1 MGQGQQG
8 SGSPY
13 SAYGLG
19 EFVGSVPVAQ
29 AMMGGLGAAV
39 VDPVS
44 TVLANPASYAALHR
58 TTFETGLQV
67 RSSAFATEASERA
80 GRRTDIL
87 GLTLGVPFG
96 KGRWGMAVGI
106 RPRTQVNY
114 RLTST
119 GALPDDRGVA
129 NYTYT
134 GDGGLN
140 QGVIGVGHA
149 ISQKRDSLSN
159 GHRLTWG
166 ANVGYLFGRIER
178 SATATFPTGQGYYGT
193 RVTSSLIVRD
203 PTLDLGLQFQ
213 GDLRKR
219 LKKEDEGLYYLVGV
233 HAELPVDIRA
243 RRTDVVNTFGFSGAG
258 VEVPLDTSYF
268 VDGNT
273 GKVGLPLGLAV
284 GATVFN
290 EHWTFGAEFKQRD
303 WSTLRVEVD
312 GYQPPGRLAS
322 NTALIAGVSY
332 RPAREGSTSFWE
344 RTVYRAGVRQN
355 NDYLIVGGTQLKE
368 RSASFGVSLPL
379 MSTSTRSRL
388 NLGCELGE
396 RGTLGAGLVRE
407 RYATLLVGITITPDI
422 RESWFKKRRIE

>member
-1 MGQGQQG
+1 MAQGQQG

-19 EFVGSVPVAQ
+19 EFVGAIPVAQ
-29 AMMGGLGAAV
+29 TMMGGLGAAV

-44 TVLANPASYAALHR
+44 TVIGNPASYTALHR

-67 RSSAFATEASERA
+67 RSSTFANEATQSN
-80 GRRTDIL
+80 GRHTDIL

-96 KGRWGMAVGI
+96 KGRWGMAVGV
-106 RPRTQVNY
+106 RPISQVGY
-114 RLTST
+114 RLTSSA
-119 GALPDDRGVA
+119 ALPSGTGQVA
-129 NYTYT
+129 YTYT

-140 QGVIGVGHA
+140 QGFIGVAHT

-159 GHRLTWG
+159 GHRLSLG

-193 RVTSSLIVRD
+193 RVTSSLLVRD
-203 PTLDLGLQFQ
+203 PTADLGLHYQ

-233 HAELPVDIRA
+233 TAELPVDLGA
-243 RRTDVVNTFGFSGAG
+243 RRSDVVNTFGFSGAG
-258 VEVPLDTSYF
+258 VEVPLDTAY
-268 VDGNT
+268 VLDGARGT
-273 GKVGLPLGLAV
+273 IGLPLGLGV

-290 EHWTFGAEFKQRD
+290 EHWTFGVEYKQRD
-303 WSTLRVEVD
+303 WSTLQVDVE
-312 GYQPPGRLAS
+312 GYTPPGKLAS
-322 NTALIAGVSY
+322 NTTLIAGVSY

-344 RTVYRAGVRQN
+344 RTIYRAGLRQN
-355 NDYLIVGGTQLKE
+355 NDYLVVGGTQLKE
-368 RSASFGVSLPL
+368 RSASFGLSLPL

-388 NLGCELGE
+388 NIGAELGE
-396 RGTLGAGLVRE
+396 RGSLGAGLLRE
-407 RYATLLVGITITPDI
+407 RYATLLVGITITPDV
-422 RESWFKKRRIE
+422 REAWFKKRRID